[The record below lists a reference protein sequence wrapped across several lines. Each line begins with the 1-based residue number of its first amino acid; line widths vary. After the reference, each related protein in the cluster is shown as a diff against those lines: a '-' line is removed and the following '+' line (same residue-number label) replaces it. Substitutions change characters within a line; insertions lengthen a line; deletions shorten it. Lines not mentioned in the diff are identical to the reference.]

1 MKKVNLTEGKV
12 FKVIFALAIP
22 IMGGSLLQ
30 FAYNMVDML
39 WVGGLGSDAVA
50 SIGSASFLIGLG
62 YSINALVV
70 IGTGIKVAQA
80 IGKNDDVETSQYIN
94 TGLLIN
100 GIIGVA
106 YA

>member
-39 WVGGLGSDAVA
+39 WVGDMEVM
-50 SIGSASFLIGLG
+50 
-62 YSINALVV
+62 
-70 IGTGIKVAQA
+70 
-80 IGKNDDVETSQYIN
+80 
-94 TGLLIN
+94 LLQ
-100 GIIGVA
+100 V
-106 YA
+106 